1 MGSLL
6 QPTTSYSLILL
17 IAVQFAGLISLGLIW
32 VEPLFLIPLAI
43 KFLAEIIASTTFIFQ
58 KLTHIFVLMVHQI
71 WYPFY
76 LIRLFF
82 PVTTEKRW
90 EITAN

>member
-6 QPTTSYSLILL
+6 QPTTSFSLILL
-17 IAVQFAGLISLGLIW
+17 ISVQFAGLISLALVW

-43 KFLAEIIASTTFIFQ
+43 KLFAEIIASTTFVFQ

-76 LIRLFF
+76 LIRLLF
-82 PVTTEKRW
+82 PVTAEKRW
-90 EITAN
+90 ETKLN